1 MSVLNKIKL
10 NGELYDIG
18 AKIEN
23 ISIDEAFL
31 GRYND
36 DILFVSGV
44 VAWKNDIEDISFDSL
59 ILTEILDN
67 DSVKYLLSV
76 SNTDGSVSYYG
87 KDGAIDTP
95 DINKALTHEEVKAKS
110 TNNSDIN
117 LKILVDYLLNNDN
130 NSSILFDYNIF
141 NATTRRDSISE
152 CKTIYELLK
161 YFDGTVAGPTERII
175 HITDFSK
182 SERSEIMESYGAYE
196 PRTKKHTVDENGN
209 ECVANQDEDVDIVL
223 INHSGDMDSTRTEDG
238 MVQSIYQTVRI
249 YKQDGALEL
258 GSGKAEGFS
267 AIATGKNTSAEGNFS
282 VAMGNESSVGEHGE
296 SGIALGKG
304 AIVYSEGT
312 VALGSYNTG
321 DSSAV
326 LDVGNGKGPRGGERS
341 SSFKSM
347 KNGENWSK
355 SAFTIAANDNKE
367 PTDNELIVNTDK
379 FVVTKEG
386 DFKAKGFGIINGE
399 SNNGGNV
406 LEVNAPDGNFALK
419 TDTKKDTRIAHD
431 LYVGNDEF
439 VKHNSTIGNDEEVK
453 HRLTV
458 GEYIIDGQYNED
470 GDTVKI
476 DNRPVSVNS
485 NDETIIGLEPYPGN
499 KIYHDTYA
507 HNIYPTKN
515 ESYILGEKES
525 PLRWKELNVVDIDA
539 SGKIK
544 TNILEA
550 DSFTLT
556 SLEEPEKDEN
566 GEILY
571 SEPIS
576 FNASMYPGTDK
587 YYSLGST
594 DQSWLDGYFD
604 GRLFS
609 ESLNSET
616 ITRKFGTHFNLLE
629 STLGFPN
636 VSKYKNKSIRHDI
649 TLMTAPNGSTVS
661 KPKITIDYS
670 TGRLD
675 IVWAGYTNRIINFNP
690 TGGNAL
696 GYHTRAIHRFFH
708 PASFIATAIGRNVP
722 VTLYV
727 GGDSTTT
734 RYTGYI
740 KCGWSTSDGR
750 NAFNNFISNYSDP
763 DKDDVAGLENKI
775 FYYHNMYCF
784 AKRYGCSR
792 KIINYYKNK
801 RNNLALNFKRESAA
815 AFATFIKDITNY
827 ESKVTNQ
834 KGCLFM
840 DSTTRMPKNSYV
852 LLSASCDTGLDY
864 DDLVLIKYLT
874 DAMSGYT
881 NSIIKKPQVIDN
893 MKYGG
898 NSRFF
903 IPYGLQNDNT
913 LYSKMINDIDI
924 IHMYGGKDATELTKE
939 QIDKFFPANAINSDG
954 LPKDSFGEIVTG
966 FEEDID
972 EFNGINSTEDTS
984 TKPVDPSGDTPVIP
998 DVGTVDTELIPSG
1011 EIKLESA
1018 LGENVYRIQGKL
1030 YRLIL
1035 DASGS
1040 TGGTFIPLD
1049 IED

>member
-10 NGELYDIG
+10 NSELYDIG

-267 AIATGKNTSAEGNFS
+267 AIATGKNTSAAGDFS
-282 VAMGNESSVGEHGE
+282 VAMGNESSVGEYGE

-326 LDVGNGKGPRGGERS
+326 LDVGNGKGPRGNERS

-355 SAFTIAANDNKE
+355 SAFTIAADDGKE

-386 DFKAKGFGIINGE
+386 DFKAKGFGIIDGE
-399 SNNGGNV
+399 SDNNGNV
-406 LEVNAPDGNFALK
+406 LEVNTPNGYALK
-419 TDTKKDTRIAHD
+419 TYTNKDTDIAHD

-439 VKHNSTIGNDEEVK
+439 VTHDSTIGHDESVG

-458 GEYIIDGQYNED
+458 GEYIIDGQYD
-470 GDTVKI
+470 SSI
-476 DNRPVSVNS
+476 DSVNI
-485 NDETIIGLEPYPGN
+485 NNIDVTYDTLTGDRYETLEKYPGN
-499 KIYHDTYA
+499 KIYNTTYS
-507 HNIYPTKN
+507 HTLNPTKDIT
-515 ESYILGEKES
+515 YDLGYGWSKES
-525 PLRWKELNVVDIDA
+525 SEAIPDEEKKAYPELRWRKLWVKDIDA
-539 SGKIK
+539 SGEI
-544 TNILEA
+544 NA
-550 DSFTLT
+550 DSIKANNLDVK
-556 SLEEPEKDEN
+556 SDEN
-566 GEILY
+566 NDPDNVPTFNFNSNLY
-571 SEPIS
+571 PTED
-576 FNASMYPGTDK
+576 DK
-587 YYSLGST
+587 FSLG
-594 DQSWLDGYFD
+594 DFDKRWLDGYYS
-604 GRLFS
+604 GRLFG
-609 ESLNSET
+609 ESINTES
-616 ITRKFGTHFNLLE
+616 ISNKFGEYFILKSPRQYNSSYAIPSLKTKAI
-629 STLGFPN
+629 S
-636 VSKYKNKSIRHDI
+636 NKSEAGKNQRLVLY
-649 TLMTAPNGSTVS
+649 TTKGGNVESFPT
-661 KPKITIDYS
+661 ITIDYN
-670 TGRLD
+670 TGHLEFSWIGWTKD
-675 IVWAGYTNRIINFNP
+675 AINFYPARKGP
-690 TGGNAL
+690 TAGGMSANRA
-696 GYHTRAIHRFFH
+696 GYHTRPVYPLFH
-708 PASFIATAIGRNVP
+708 YGSLIASAIGKNIPLTCFVDGP
-722 VTLYV
+722 
-727 GGDSTTT
+727 STTT
-734 RYTGYI
+734 RYTGYV
-740 KCGWSTSDGR
+740 KCGSTSAGKK
-750 NAFNNFISNYSDP
+750 ALNNFIKKYSTP
-763 DKDDVAGLENKI
+763 WKEGMEEGMGSSAPV
-775 FYYHNMYCF
+775 FYYHNMFCF
-784 AKRYGCSR
+784 AKRHGYPR
-792 KIINYYKNK
+792 KVIEYYKKK
-801 RNNLALNFKRESAA
+801 RNELIIGVLREDGTYDTSNSLSSAGSTLYGDWKATMSEVINSEATTNRGCIYFDSTTAIPVNGYVVISGSCQTNLDYENLVFIKHLIDELSKRNS
-815 AFATFIKDITNY
+815 AFATDMLQYNFG
-827 ESKVTNQ
+827 SKFFWNADA
-834 KGCLFM
+834 G
-840 DSTTRMPKNSYV
+840 NSNVIYNN
-852 LLSASCDTGLDY
+852 LLSDLNDIYGVNNIPDTLP
-864 DDLVLIKYLT
+864 T
-874 DAMSGYT
+874 
-881 NSIIKKPQVIDN
+881 
-893 MKYGG
+893 
-898 NSRFF
+898 
-903 IPYGLQNDNT
+903 
-913 LYSKMINDIDI
+913 INDI
-924 IHMYGGKDATELTKE
+924 TT
-939 QIDKFFPANAINSDG
+939 
-954 LPKDSFGEIVTG
+954 DSFNKTNDGYSFNEAEIEV
-966 FEEDID
+966 
-972 EFNGINSTEDTS
+972 
-984 TKPVDPSGDTPVIP
+984 
-998 DVGTVDTELIPSG
+998 
-1011 EIKLESA
+1011 
-1018 LGENVYRIQGKL
+1018 GKL
-1030 YRLIL
+1030 
-1035 DASGS
+1035 D
-1040 TGGTFIPLD
+1040 TGEEEAGEAGVNDPENPDDNAGTLN
-1049 IED
+1049 EDFNAYQ